1 MCLSGKSN
9 SLTACSLTE
18 FEKITFEKLFGEEST
33 DYDGNPSKGWYG
45 LYPFVISEEP
55 DFDNLVWSLADGDV
69 LALVRIDIGKRQPG
83 VGTGSPFTDAELDRA
98 DRILTWFEKHNREV
112 ILRIAYDTEGKGM
125 EHEPSL
131 IKNVAG
137 HMRQLGP
144 VIAAHADNIIVHQ
157 GIFTGSWGEMHDSK
171 FLSENAVCELY
182 ETLALAC
189 GNKVRIAVRTPMQH
203 RFIMQYLT
211 RYMGTGN
218 MYANTGNTYTDTD
231 NAYMDTDN
239 ADTDTD
245 ILRPALYNDAIL
257 SSEDDMCTYA
267 GGRAAW
273 ADYQDEVCTY
283 AVCGGEA
290 IHDNPL
296 NDYDNAVKELANM
309 HITYLNRQYDMAVLD
324 KWRSNNGYD
333 YIGRHLGYRF
343 VVTDTAVDRDA
354 EEETGSKTQTGVG
367 SIYINVRIAN
377 RGFACVYD
385 RVRLLAEFRGKDGG
399 CISRAEVMSNM
410 SRIKPGDECT
420 AVIRLP
426 QECSYMPEVHER
438 AMHQMDNDS
447 FNSEALATLW
457 LRLERVKDAKVLGFA
472 NEGAGAALLVGAVVR
487 KNENIGG

>member
-1 MCLSGKSN
+1 MCLSGRSN
-9 SLTACSLTE
+9 SL
-18 FEKITFEKLFGEEST
+18 ITFEKLFGKEST

-69 LALVRIDIGKRQPG
+69 IALVRIDIGRRQPG
-83 VGTGSPFTDAELDRA
+83 VGTDSPFTDAELDRA
-98 DRILTWFEKHNREV
+98 DRILTWFEKHSREV
-112 ILRIAYDTEGKGM
+112 ILRITYDTEGKGM
-125 EHEPSL
+125 EHEPSI

-157 GIFTGSWGEMHDSK
+157 GIFVGSWGEMHDSK

-182 ETLALAC
+182 ETLVSAC

-203 RFIMQYLT
+203 RFIMKYLT

-218 MYANTGNTYTDTD
+218 
-231 NAYMDTDN
+231 
-239 ADTDTD
+239 ADTDTG

-267 GGRAAW
+267 GGRTVW

-333 YIGRHLGYRF
+333 YIGTHLGYRF
-343 VVTDTAVDRDA
+343 VVTDTAVGWDA

-399 CISRAEVMSNM
+399 CISRAEVMSDM
-410 SRIKPGDECT
+410 SIKPGDECT

-438 AMHQMDNDS
+438 EMHQMDNDS
-447 FNSEALATLW
+447 FNSEAVATLW

-472 NEGAGAALLVGAVVR
+472 NEGAGAALLVGVVVR

>member
-1 MCLSGKSN
+1 MCLSGRSN
-9 SLTACSLTE
+9 SL
-18 FEKITFEKLFGEEST
+18 ITFEKLFGKEST

-69 LALVRIDIGKRQPG
+69 IALVRIDIGRRQPG

-98 DRILTWFEKHNREV
+98 DRILTWFEKHSREV
-112 ILRIAYDTEGKGM
+112 ILRITYDTEGKGM

-137 HMRQLGP
+137 HMRQLGS

-157 GIFTGSWGEMHDSK
+157 GIFVGSWGEMHDSK

-182 ETLALAC
+182 ETLVSAC

-203 RFIMQYLT
+203 RFIMKYLT

-218 MYANTGNTYTDTD
+218 ADTDTD
-231 NAYMDTDN
+231 NAYM
-239 ADTDTD
+239 DTD

-273 ADYQDEVCTY
+273 ADYQDEVCAY

-333 YIGRHLGYRF
+333 YIGTHLGYRF
-343 VVTDTAVDRDA
+343 VVTDTAVGRDA

-399 CISRAEVMSNM
+399 CISRAEVMSDM

-420 AVIRLP
+420 AVIRLQ

-438 AMHQMDNDS
+438 EMHQMDDDS
-447 FNSEALATLW
+447 FNSEAVATLW
-457 LRLERVKDAKVLGFA
+457 LRLERVKDAKVIRFA
-472 NEGAGAALLVGAVVR
+472 NEGAGTALLVGAVVR

>member
-1 MCLSGKSN
+1 MCLSGRSN
-9 SLTACSLTE
+9 SL
-18 FEKITFEKLFGEEST
+18 ITFEKLFGKEST

-69 LALVRIDIGKRQPG
+69 IALVRIDIGRRQPG
-83 VGTGSPFTDAELDRA
+83 VGTDSPFTDAELDRA
-98 DRILTWFEKHNREV
+98 DRILTWFEKHSREV
-112 ILRIAYDTEGKGM
+112 ILRITYDTEGKGM

-157 GIFTGSWGEMHDSK
+157 GIFVGSWGEMHDSK

-182 ETLALAC
+182 ETLVSAC

-203 RFIMQYLT
+203 RFIMKYLT

-218 MYANTGNTYTDTD
+218 
-231 NAYMDTDN
+231 
-239 ADTDTD
+239 ADTDTG

-267 GGRAAW
+267 GGRTVW

-333 YIGRHLGYRF
+333 YIGTHLGYRF
-343 VVTDTAVDRDA
+343 VVTDTAVGRDA

-399 CISRAEVMSNM
+399 CISRAEVMSDM
-410 SRIKPGDECT
+410 SIKPGDECT

-438 AMHQMDNDS
+438 EMHQMDNDS
-447 FNSEALATLW
+447 FNSEAVATLW

-472 NEGAGAALLVGAVVR
+472 NEGAGAALLVGVVVR

>member
-1 MCLSGKSN
+1 MCLSGRSN
-9 SLTACSLTE
+9 SL
-18 FEKITFEKLFGEEST
+18 ITFEKLFGKEST

-69 LALVRIDIGKRQPG
+69 IALVRIDIGRRQPG
-83 VGTGSPFTDAELDRA
+83 VGTGTPFTDAELDRA
-98 DRILTWFEKHNREV
+98 DRILTWFEKHSREV
-112 ILRIAYDTEGKGM
+112 ILRITYDTEGKGM

-131 IKNVAG
+131 IKNVSG

-157 GIFTGSWGEMHDSK
+157 GIFVGSWGEMHDSK

-182 ETLALAC
+182 ETLVSAC

-203 RFIMQYLT
+203 RFIMKYLT
-211 RYMGTGN
+211 RYMGTG
-218 MYANTGNTYTDTD
+218 
-231 NAYMDTDN
+231 N

-267 GGRAAW
+267 GGRTVW

-333 YIGRHLGYRF
+333 YIGTHLGYRF
-343 VVTDTAVDRDA
+343 VVTDTAVGRDA

-399 CISRAEVMSNM
+399 CISRAEVMSDM

-447 FNSEALATLW
+447 FNSEAVATLW
-457 LRLERVKDAKVLGFA
+457 FRLERVKDAKVLGFA

>member
-1 MCLSGKSN
+1 MCLSGRSN
-9 SLTACSLTE
+9 SL
-18 FEKITFEKLFGEEST
+18 ITFEKLFGKEST

-55 DFDNLVWSLADGDV
+55 DFDNLVWSLVDGDV
-69 LALVRIDIGKRQPG
+69 ISLVRIDIGRRQPG
-83 VGTGSPFTDAELDRA
+83 VGTGSPFTAEELDRA
-98 DRILTWFEKHNREV
+98 DRILTWFEKHSREV
-112 ILRIAYDTEGKGM
+112 ILRITYDTEGKGM

-157 GIFTGSWGEMHDSK
+157 GIFVGSWGEMHDSK

-182 ETLALAC
+182 ETLVSAC

-203 RFIMQYLT
+203 RFIMKYLT

-218 MYANTGNTYTDTD
+218 ADTDTD
-231 NAYMDTDN
+231 NAYM
-239 ADTDTD
+239 DTD

-267 GGRAAW
+267 GGRTVW

-333 YIGRHLGYRF
+333 YIGTHLGYRF
-343 VVTDTAVDRDA
+343 VVTDTAVGWDA
-354 EEETGSKTQTGVG
+354 EEETGGKTQAGGG

-399 CISRAEVMSNM
+399 CISRAEVMSDM

-438 AMHQMDNDS
+438 EMHQMDNDS
-447 FNSEALATLW
+447 FNSEAVATLW

>member
-1 MCLSGKSN
+1 MCLSGRSN
-9 SLTACSLTE
+9 SL
-18 FEKITFEKLFGEEST
+18 ITFEKLFGKEST

-69 LALVRIDIGKRQPG
+69 IALVRIDIGRRQPG
-83 VGTGSPFTDAELDRA
+83 VGTDSPFTDAELDRA
-98 DRILTWFEKHNREV
+98 DRILTWFEKHSREV
-112 ILRIAYDTEGKGM
+112 ILRITYDTEGKGM
-125 EHEPSL
+125 EHEPSI

-157 GIFTGSWGEMHDSK
+157 GIFVGSWGEMHDSK

-182 ETLALAC
+182 ETLVSAC

-203 RFIMQYLT
+203 RFIMKYLT

-218 MYANTGNTYTDTD
+218 
-231 NAYMDTDN
+231 
-239 ADTDTD
+239 ADTDTG

-267 GGRAAW
+267 GGRTVW

-309 HITYLNRQYDMAVLD
+309 HITYLNRQYDTAVLD

-333 YIGRHLGYRF
+333 YIGTHLGYRF
-343 VVTDTAVDRDA
+343 VVTDTAVGRDA

-399 CISRAEVMSNM
+399 CISRAEVMSDM
-410 SRIKPGDECT
+410 SIKPGDECT

-438 AMHQMDNDS
+438 EMHQMDNDS
-447 FNSEALATLW
+447 FNSEAVATLW

-472 NEGAGAALLVGAVVR
+472 NEGAGAALLVGVVVR

>member
-1 MCLSGKSN
+1 MCLSGRSN
-9 SLTACSLTE
+9 SL
-18 FEKITFEKLFGEEST
+18 ITFEKLFGKEST

-69 LALVRIDIGKRQPG
+69 IALVRIDIGRRQPG

-98 DRILTWFEKHNREV
+98 DRILTWFEKHSREV
-112 ILRIAYDTEGKGM
+112 ILRITYDTEGKGM

-157 GIFTGSWGEMHDSK
+157 GIFVGSWGEMHDSK

-182 ETLALAC
+182 ETLVSAC

-203 RFIMQYLT
+203 RFIMKYLT

-218 MYANTGNTYTDTD
+218 
-231 NAYMDTDN
+231 
-239 ADTDTD
+239 ADTDTG

-267 GGRAAW
+267 GGRTVW

-333 YIGRHLGYRF
+333 YIGTHLGYRF
-343 VVTDTAVDRDA
+343 VVTDTAVGRDA

-385 RVRLLAEFRGKDGG
+385 MVRLLAEFRGKDGG
-399 CISRAEVMSNM
+399 CISRAEVMSDM

-420 AVIRLP
+420 AAIRLP

-438 AMHQMDNDS
+438 EMHQMDNDS

>member
-1 MCLSGKSN
+1 MCLSGRSN
-9 SLTACSLTE
+9 SL
-18 FEKITFEKLFGEEST
+18 ITFEKLFGKEST

-69 LALVRIDIGKRQPG
+69 IALVRIDIGRRQPG
-83 VGTGSPFTDAELDRA
+83 VGTGSPFTTEELDRA
-98 DRILTWFEKHNREV
+98 DRILTWFEKHSREV
-112 ILRIAYDTEGKGM
+112 ILRITYDTEGKGM

-157 GIFTGSWGEMHDSK
+157 GIFVGSWGEMHDSK

-182 ETLALAC
+182 ETLVSAC

-203 RFIMQYLT
+203 RFIMKYLT

-218 MYANTGNTYTDTD
+218 ADTDTD
-231 NAYMDTDN
+231 NAYM
-239 ADTDTD
+239 DTD

-273 ADYQDEVCTY
+273 ADYQDEVCAY

-309 HITYLNRQYDMAVLD
+309 HVTYLNRQYDMAVLD

-333 YIGRHLGYRF
+333 YIGTHLGYRF
-343 VVTDTAVDRDA
+343 VVTDTAAGRDA
-354 EEETGSKTQTGVG
+354 EEETGSKTQTGGG

-399 CISRAEVMSNM
+399 CISRAEVMSEM

-438 AMHQMDNDS
+438 EMHQMDNDS
-447 FNSEALATLW
+447 FNSEAVATLW
-457 LRLERVKDAKVLGFA
+457 LRLERVKDAKVIRFA
-472 NEGAGAALLVGAVVR
+472 NEGAGTALLVGAVVR

>member
-1 MCLSGKSN
+1 MCLSGRSN
-9 SLTACSLTE
+9 SL
-18 FEKITFEKLFGEEST
+18 ITFEKLFGKEST

-69 LALVRIDIGKRQPG
+69 IALVRIDIGRRQPG
-83 VGTGSPFTDAELDRA
+83 VGTGTPFTDAELDRA
-98 DRILTWFEKHNREV
+98 DRILTWFEKHSREV
-112 ILRIAYDTEGKGM
+112 ILRITYDTEGKGM

-131 IKNVAG
+131 IKNVSG

-157 GIFTGSWGEMHDSK
+157 GIFVGSWGEMHDSK

-182 ETLALAC
+182 ETLVSAC

-203 RFIMQYLT
+203 RFIMKYLT
-211 RYMGTGN
+211 RYMGTG
-218 MYANTGNTYTDTD
+218 
-231 NAYMDTDN
+231 N

-267 GGRAAW
+267 GGRTVW

-333 YIGRHLGYRF
+333 YIGTHLGYRF
-343 VVTDTAVDRDA
+343 VVTDTAVGRDA

-399 CISRAEVMSNM
+399 CISRAEVMSDM

-447 FNSEALATLW
+447 FNSEAVATLW

-472 NEGAGAALLVGAVVR
+472 NEGADAALLVGVVVR

>member
-1 MCLSGKSN
+1 MCLSGRSN
-9 SLTACSLTE
+9 SL
-18 FEKITFEKLFGEEST
+18 ITFEKLFGKEST

-69 LALVRIDIGKRQPG
+69 IALVRIDIGRRQPG
-83 VGTGSPFTDAELDRA
+83 VGTDSPFTDAELDRA
-98 DRILTWFEKHNREV
+98 DRILTWFEKHSREV
-112 ILRIAYDTEGKGM
+112 ILRITYDTEGKGM
-125 EHEPSL
+125 EHEPSI

-157 GIFTGSWGEMHDSK
+157 GIFVGSWGEMHDSK

-182 ETLALAC
+182 ETLVSAC

-203 RFIMQYLT
+203 RFIMKYLT

-218 MYANTGNTYTDTD
+218 
-231 NAYMDTDN
+231 
-239 ADTDTD
+239 ADTDTG

-267 GGRAAW
+267 GGRTVW

-333 YIGRHLGYRF
+333 YIGTHLGYRF
-343 VVTDTAVDRDA
+343 VVTDTAVGRDA

-399 CISRAEVMSNM
+399 CISRAEVMSDI

-438 AMHQMDNDS
+438 EMLQMDNDS
-447 FNSEALATLW
+447 FNSEAVATLW

>member
-1 MCLSGKSN
+1 MCLSGRSN
-9 SLTACSLTE
+9 SL
-18 FEKITFEKLFGEEST
+18 ITFEKLFGKEST

-69 LALVRIDIGKRQPG
+69 IALVRIDIGRRQPG

-98 DRILTWFEKHNREV
+98 DRILTWFEKHSREV
-112 ILRIAYDTEGKGM
+112 ILRITYDTEGKGM

-182 ETLALAC
+182 ETLVSAC

-203 RFIMQYLT
+203 RFIMKYLT

-218 MYANTGNTYTDTD
+218 ADTDTD
-231 NAYMDTDN
+231 NVYM
-239 ADTDTD
+239 DTD

-267 GGRAAW
+267 GGRTVW

-333 YIGRHLGYRF
+333 YIGTHLGYRF
-343 VVTDTAVDRDA
+343 VVTDTAVSPDTED
-354 EEETGSKTQTGVG
+354 TGGKTQAGGG

-399 CISRAEVMSNM
+399 CISRAEVMSDM
-410 SRIKPGDECT
+410 SQIKPGDECT
-420 AVIRLP
+420 AAIRLP
-426 QECSYMPEVHER
+426 QECSYMPELQER
-438 AMHQMDNDS
+438 ERHQMDNES
-447 FNSEALATLW
+447 FNSEAVATLW
-457 LRLERVKDAKVLGFA
+457 LRLERVKDEKVLRFA

>member
-1 MCLSGKSN
+1 MCLSGRSN
-9 SLTACSLTE
+9 SL
-18 FEKITFEKLFGEEST
+18 ITFEKLFGKEST

-69 LALVRIDIGKRQPG
+69 IALVRIDIGRRQPG
-83 VGTGSPFTDAELDRA
+83 VGTGTPFTDAELDRA
-98 DRILTWFEKHNREV
+98 DRILTWFEKHSREV
-112 ILRIAYDTEGKGM
+112 ILRITYDTEGKGM

-157 GIFTGSWGEMHDSK
+157 GIFVGSWGEMHDSK

-182 ETLALAC
+182 ETLVSAC

-203 RFIMQYLT
+203 RFIMKYLT
-211 RYMGTGN
+211 RYMGTG
-218 MYANTGNTYTDTD
+218 
-231 NAYMDTDN
+231 N

-267 GGRAAW
+267 GGRTVW
-273 ADYQDEVCTY
+273 ADYQDEVCAY
-283 AVCGGEA
+283 AVCGGEV

-333 YIGRHLGYRF
+333 YIGTHLGYRF
-343 VVTDTAVDRDA
+343 VVTDTAVGRDA
-354 EEETGSKTQTGVG
+354 EEETGSKTQTGIG

-385 RVRLLAEFRGKDGG
+385 RVRLLAEFRGKDGD
-399 CISRAEVMSNM
+399 CISRAEVMSDM
-410 SRIKPGDECT
+410 SRIKPGYECT

-426 QECSYMPEVHER
+426 QECSYMPEVQER
-438 AMHQMDNDS
+438 EMHQMDNDS
-447 FNSEALATLW
+447 FNSEAVATLW

>member
-1 MCLSGKSN
+1 MCLSGRSN
-9 SLTACSLTE
+9 SL
-18 FEKITFEKLFGEEST
+18 ITFEKLFGKEST

-69 LALVRIDIGKRQPG
+69 IALVRIDIGRRQPG

-98 DRILTWFEKHNREV
+98 DRILTWFEKHSREV
-112 ILRIAYDTEGKGM
+112 ILRITYDTEGKGM

-131 IKNVAG
+131 IKNVAV

-157 GIFTGSWGEMHDSK
+157 GIFVGSWGEMHDSK

-182 ETLALAC
+182 ETLVSAC

-203 RFIMQYLT
+203 RFIMKYLT
-211 RYMGTGN
+211 RYMGTG
-218 MYANTGNTYTDTD
+218 
-231 NAYMDTDN
+231 N

-267 GGRAAW
+267 GGRTVW

-333 YIGRHLGYRF
+333 YIGTHLGYRF
-343 VVTDTAVDRDA
+343 VVTGTAVGRDA

-399 CISRAEVMSNM
+399 CISRAEVMSDM

-438 AMHQMDNDS
+438 EMHQMDNDS

>member
-1 MCLSGKSN
+1 MCLSGRSN
-9 SLTACSLTE
+9 SL
-18 FEKITFEKLFGEEST
+18 ITFEKLFGKEST

-69 LALVRIDIGKRQPG
+69 IALVRIDIGRRQPG
-83 VGTGSPFTDAELDRA
+83 VGTDSPFTDAELDRA
-98 DRILTWFEKHNREV
+98 DRILTWFEKHSREV
-112 ILRIAYDTEGKGM
+112 ILRITYDTEGKGM

-157 GIFTGSWGEMHDSK
+157 GIFVGSWGEMHDSK

-182 ETLALAC
+182 ETLVSAC

-203 RFIMQYLT
+203 RFIMKYLT

-218 MYANTGNTYTDTD
+218 ADTDTD
-231 NAYMDTDN
+231 NAYMY
-239 ADTDTD
+239 TD

-267 GGRAAW
+267 GGRAVW

-296 NDYDNAVKELANM
+296 NDYDNAAKELANM
-309 HITYLNRQYDMAVLD
+309 HITYLNRQYDKAVLD

-333 YIGRHLGYRF
+333 YIGTHLGYRF
-343 VVTDTAVDRDA
+343 VVTDTAVGRDA
-354 EEETGSKTQTGVG
+354 EEETGGKTQTGVG

-399 CISRAEVMSNM
+399 CISRAEVMSDM
-410 SRIKPGDECT
+410 SIKPGDECT

-438 AMHQMDNDS
+438 EMHQMDNDS
-447 FNSEALATLW
+447 FNSEAVATLW

-472 NEGAGAALLVGAVVR
+472 NEGAGAALLVGVVVR

>member
-1 MCLSGKSN
+1 MCLSGRSN
-9 SLTACSLTE
+9 SL
-18 FEKITFEKLFGEEST
+18 ITFEKLFGKEST

-69 LALVRIDIGKRQPG
+69 IALVRIDIGRRQPG
-83 VGTGSPFTDAELDRA
+83 VGTGSPFTAEELDRA
-98 DRILTWFEKHNREV
+98 DRILTWFEKHSREV
-112 ILRIAYDTEGKGM
+112 ILRITYDTEGKGM

-157 GIFTGSWGEMHDSK
+157 GIFVGSWGEMHDSK

-182 ETLALAC
+182 ETLVSAC

-203 RFIMQYLT
+203 RFIMKYLT

-218 MYANTGNTYTDTD
+218 ADTDTD
-231 NAYMDTDN
+231 NAYM
-239 ADTDTD
+239 DTD

-267 GGRAAW
+267 GGRTVW

-333 YIGRHLGYRF
+333 YIGTHLGYRF
-343 VVTDTAVDRDA
+343 VVTDTAVGRDA

-399 CISRAEVMSNM
+399 CISRAEVMSEM

-438 AMHQMDNDS
+438 EMYQMDDDS
-447 FNSEALATLW
+447 FNSEAVATLW
-457 LRLERVKDAKVLGFA
+457 LRLERVKDAKVIRFA
-472 NEGAGAALLVGAVVR
+472 NEGAGTALLVGVVVR

>member
-1 MCLSGKSN
+1 MCLSGRSN
-9 SLTACSLTE
+9 SL
-18 FEKITFEKLFGEEST
+18 ITFEKLFGKEST

-69 LALVRIDIGKRQPG
+69 IALVRIDIGRRQPG

-98 DRILTWFEKHNREV
+98 DRILTWFEKHSREV
-112 ILRIAYDTEGKGM
+112 ILRITYDTEGKGM

-137 HMRQLGP
+137 HMRQLGS

-157 GIFTGSWGEMHDSK
+157 GIFVGSWGEMHDSK

-182 ETLALAC
+182 ETLVSAC

-203 RFIMQYLT
+203 RFIMKYLT

-218 MYANTGNTYTDTD
+218 
-231 NAYMDTDN
+231 

-245 ILRPALYNDAIL
+245 ITRPALYNDAIL

-273 ADYQDEVCTY
+273 ADYQDEVCAY

-309 HITYLNRQYDMAVLD
+309 HVTYLNRQYDMAVLD

-333 YIGRHLGYRF
+333 YIGTHLGYRF
-343 VVTDTAVDRDA
+343 VVTDTAAGRDA
-354 EEETGSKTQTGVG
+354 EEETGSKTQTGGG

-399 CISRAEVMSNM
+399 CISRAEVMSDM

-420 AVIRLP
+420 AVIMLP

-438 AMHQMDNDS
+438 EMYQMDDDS
-447 FNSEALATLW
+447 FNSEAVATLW
-457 LRLERVKDAKVLGFA
+457 LRLERVKDAKVIRFA
-472 NEGAGAALLVGAVVR
+472 NEGAGTALLVGAVVR

>member
-1 MCLSGKSN
+1 MCLSGRSN
-9 SLTACSLTE
+9 SL
-18 FEKITFEKLFGEEST
+18 ITFEKLFGKEST
-33 DYDGNPSKGWYG
+33 NYDGNPSKGWYG

-69 LALVRIDIGKRQPG
+69 IALVRIDIGRRQPG

-98 DRILTWFEKHNREV
+98 DRILTWFEKHSREV
-112 ILRIAYDTEGKGM
+112 ILRITYDTEGKGM

-157 GIFTGSWGEMHDSK
+157 GIFVGSWGEMHDSK

-182 ETLALAC
+182 ETLVSAC

-203 RFIMQYLT
+203 RFIMKYLT

-218 MYANTGNTYTDTD
+218 ADTDTD
-231 NAYMDTDN
+231 NAYM
-239 ADTDTD
+239 DTD

-257 SSEDDMCTYA
+257 SSEDDMYTYA
-267 GGRAAW
+267 GGRTVW

-333 YIGRHLGYRF
+333 YIGTHLGYRF
-343 VVTDTAVDRDA
+343 VVTDTAVGRDA

-399 CISRAEVMSNM
+399 CISRAEVMSDM

-438 AMHQMDNDS
+438 EMYQMDDDS
-447 FNSEALATLW
+447 FNSEAVATLW
-457 LRLERVKDAKVLGFA
+457 LRLERVKDAKVIRFA
-472 NEGAGAALLVGAVVR
+472 NESAGTALLVGVVVR

>member
-1 MCLSGKSN
+1 MCLSGRSN
-9 SLTACSLTE
+9 SL
-18 FEKITFEKLFGEEST
+18 ITFEKLFGKEST

-69 LALVRIDIGKRQPG
+69 IALVRIDIGRRQPG
-83 VGTGSPFTDAELDRA
+83 VGTDSPFTDAELDRA
-98 DRILTWFEKHNREV
+98 DRILTWFEKHSREV
-112 ILRIAYDTEGKGM
+112 ILRITYDTEGKGM
-125 EHEPSL
+125 EHEPSI

-157 GIFTGSWGEMHDSK
+157 GIFVGSWGEMHDSK

-182 ETLALAC
+182 ETLVSAC

-203 RFIMQYLT
+203 RFIMKYLT

-218 MYANTGNTYTDTD
+218 
-231 NAYMDTDN
+231 
-239 ADTDTD
+239 ADTDTG

-267 GGRAAW
+267 GGRTVW

-399 CISRAEVMSNM
+399 CISRAEVMSDM

>member
-1 MCLSGKSN
+1 MCLSGRSN
-9 SLTACSLTE
+9 SL
-18 FEKITFEKLFGEEST
+18 ITFEKLFGKEST

-69 LALVRIDIGKRQPG
+69 IALVRIDIGRRQPG
-83 VGTGSPFTDAELDRA
+83 VGTGSPFTAEELDRA
-98 DRILTWFEKHNREV
+98 DRILTWFEKHSREV
-112 ILRIAYDTEGKGM
+112 ILRITYDTEGKGM

-137 HMRQLGP
+137 HMRQLGS

-157 GIFTGSWGEMHDSK
+157 GIFVGSWGEMHDSK

-182 ETLALAC
+182 ETLVSAC

-203 RFIMQYLT
+203 RFIMKYLT

-218 MYANTGNTYTDTD
+218 ADTDTD
-231 NAYMDTDN
+231 NAYM
-239 ADTDTD
+239 DTD

-267 GGRAAW
+267 GGRTVW

-333 YIGRHLGYRF
+333 YIGTHLGYRF
-343 VVTDTAVDRDA
+343 VVTDTAAGRDA

-399 CISRAEVMSNM
+399 CISRAEVMSDM

-438 AMHQMDNDS
+438 EMHQMDNDS
-447 FNSEALATLW
+447 FNSEAVATLW
-457 LRLERVKDAKVLGFA
+457 LRLERVKDAKVIRFA
-472 NEGAGAALLVGAVVR
+472 NEGAGTALLVGAVVR

>member
-1 MCLSGKSN
+1 MCLSGRSN
-9 SLTACSLTE
+9 SL
-18 FEKITFEKLFGEEST
+18 ITFEKLFGKEST

-69 LALVRIDIGKRQPG
+69 IALVRIDIGRRQPG
-83 VGTGSPFTDAELDRA
+83 VGTDSPFTDAELDRA
-98 DRILTWFEKHNREV
+98 DRILTWFEKHSREV
-112 ILRIAYDTEGKGM
+112 ILRITYDTEGKGM

-157 GIFTGSWGEMHDSK
+157 GIFVGSWGEMHDSK

-182 ETLALAC
+182 ETLVSAC

-203 RFIMQYLT
+203 RFIMKYLT
-211 RYMGTGN
+211 RYMGTG
-218 MYANTGNTYTDTD
+218 
-231 NAYMDTDN
+231 N

-267 GGRAAW
+267 GGRTVW

-333 YIGRHLGYRF
+333 YIGTHLGYRF
-343 VVTDTAVDRDA
+343 VVTDTAVGRDA
-354 EEETGSKTQTGVG
+354 EEETGGKTQTGVG

-385 RVRLLAEFRGKDGG
+385 RVRLLAEFRGKDGC
-399 CISRAEVMSNM
+399 CISRAEVMSDM
-410 SRIKPGDECT
+410 SIKPGDECT

-438 AMHQMDNDS
+438 EMHQMDNDS
-447 FNSEALATLW
+447 FNSEAVATLW

-472 NEGAGAALLVGAVVR
+472 NEGAGAALLVGVVVR
-487 KNENIGG
+487 KNENIGGIIK

>member
-1 MCLSGKSN
+1 MCLSGRSN
-9 SLTACSLTE
+9 SL
-18 FEKITFEKLFGEEST
+18 ITFEKLFGKEST

-55 DFDNLVWSLADGDV
+55 DFDNLVWSLVDGDV
-69 LALVRIDIGKRQPG
+69 IALVRIDIGRRQPG
-83 VGTGSPFTDAELDRA
+83 VGTGSPFTAEELDRA
-98 DRILTWFEKHNREV
+98 DRILTWFEKHSREV
-112 ILRIAYDTEGKGM
+112 ILRITYDTEGKGM

-157 GIFTGSWGEMHDSK
+157 GIFVGSWGEMHDSK

-182 ETLALAC
+182 ETLVSAC

-203 RFIMQYLT
+203 RFIMKYLT

-218 MYANTGNTYTDTD
+218 ADTDTD
-231 NAYMDTDN
+231 NAYM
-239 ADTDTD
+239 DTD

-267 GGRAAW
+267 GGRAVW

-309 HITYLNRQYDMAVLD
+309 HITYLNRQYDKAVLD

-333 YIGRHLGYRF
+333 NGYDYGYDYIGTHLGYRF
-343 VVTDTAVDRDA
+343 VVTDTAVSPDTED
-354 EEETGSKTQTGVG
+354 TGGKTQAGGG

-399 CISRAEVMSNM
+399 CISRAEVMSDM

-420 AVIRLP
+420 AAIRLP

-438 AMHQMDNDS
+438 EMYQMDDDS
-447 FNSEALATLW
+447 FNSEAVATLW
-457 LRLERVKDAKVLGFA
+457 LRLERVKDAKVIRFA
-472 NEGAGAALLVGAVVR
+472 NEGAGTALLVGAVVR

>member
-1 MCLSGKSN
+1 MCLSGRSN
-9 SLTACSLTE
+9 SL
-18 FEKITFEKLFGEEST
+18 ITFEKLFGKEST

-69 LALVRIDIGKRQPG
+69 IALVRIDIGRRQPG

-98 DRILTWFEKHNREV
+98 DRILTWFEKHSREV
-112 ILRIAYDTEGKGM
+112 ILRITYDTEGKGM

-131 IKNVAG
+131 IKNVAV

-157 GIFTGSWGEMHDSK
+157 GIFVGSWGEMHDSK

-182 ETLALAC
+182 ETLVSAC

-203 RFIMQYLT
+203 RFIMKYLT

-218 MYANTGNTYTDTD
+218 ADTDTD
-231 NAYMDTDN
+231 NAYM
-239 ADTDTD
+239 DTD

-257 SSEDDMCTYA
+257 SSENDMCTYA
-267 GGRAAW
+267 GGRTVW

-309 HITYLNRQYDMAVLD
+309 HITYLNRQYDTAVLD

-333 YIGRHLGYRF
+333 YIGTHLGYRF
-343 VVTDTAVDRDA
+343 VVTDTAVGRDA

-399 CISRAEVMSNM
+399 CISRAEVMSDM

-420 AVIRLP
+420 AAIRLP
-426 QECSYMPEVHER
+426 QEYSYMPEVHER
-438 AMHQMDNDS
+438 EMHQMDDDS

>member
-1 MCLSGKSN
+1 MCLSGRSN
-9 SLTACSLTE
+9 SL
-18 FEKITFEKLFGEEST
+18 ITFEKLFGKEST

-69 LALVRIDIGKRQPG
+69 IALVRIDIGRRQPG

-98 DRILTWFEKHNREV
+98 DRILTWFEKHSREV
-112 ILRIAYDTEGKGM
+112 ILRITYDTEGKGM

-137 HMRQLGP
+137 HMRQLGS

-157 GIFTGSWGEMHDSK
+157 GIFVGSWGEMHDSK

-182 ETLALAC
+182 ETLVSAC

-203 RFIMQYLT
+203 RFIMKYLT

-218 MYANTGNTYTDTD
+218 
-231 NAYMDTDN
+231 

-245 ILRPALYNDAIL
+245 ITRPALYNDAIL

-273 ADYQDEVCTY
+273 ADYQDEVCAY

-290 IHDNPL
+290 IHENPL

-309 HITYLNRQYDMAVLD
+309 HVTYLNRQYDMAVLD

-333 YIGRHLGYRF
+333 YIGTHLGYRF
-343 VVTDTAVDRDA
+343 VVTDTAAGRDA
-354 EEETGSKTQTGVG
+354 EEETGSKTQTGGG

-399 CISRAEVMSNM
+399 CISRAEVMSDM

-438 AMHQMDNDS
+438 EMYQMDDDS
-447 FNSEALATLW
+447 FNSEAVATLW
-457 LRLERVKDAKVLGFA
+457 LRLERVKDAKVIRFA
-472 NEGAGAALLVGAVVR
+472 NEGAGTALLVGVVVR

>member
-1 MCLSGKSN
+1 MCLSGRSN
-9 SLTACSLTE
+9 SL
-18 FEKITFEKLFGEEST
+18 ITFEKLFGKEST

-69 LALVRIDIGKRQPG
+69 IALVRIDIGRRQPG

-98 DRILTWFEKHNREV
+98 DRILTWFEKHSREV
-112 ILRIAYDTEGKGM
+112 ILRITYDTEGKGM
-125 EHEPSL
+125 EHEPSI

-157 GIFTGSWGEMHDSK
+157 GIFVGSWGEMHDSK

-182 ETLALAC
+182 ETLVSAC

-203 RFIMQYLT
+203 RFIMKYLT

-218 MYANTGNTYTDTD
+218 
-231 NAYMDTDN
+231 
-239 ADTDTD
+239 ADTDTG

-267 GGRAAW
+267 GGRTVW

-333 YIGRHLGYRF
+333 YIGTHLGYRF
-343 VVTDTAVDRDA
+343 VVTDTAVGRDA

-385 RVRLLAEFRGKDGG
+385 RVRLRAEFRGKDGG
-399 CISRAEVMSNM
+399 CISRAEVMSDM
-410 SRIKPGDECT
+410 SIKPGDECT

-438 AMHQMDNDS
+438 EMHQMDNDS
-447 FNSEALATLW
+447 FNSEAVATLW

-472 NEGAGAALLVGAVVR
+472 NEGAGAALLVGVVVR

>member
-1 MCLSGKSN
+1 MCLSGRSN
-9 SLTACSLTE
+9 SLN
-18 FEKITFEKLFGEEST
+18 TFEKLFGKEST

-69 LALVRIDIGKRQPG
+69 IALVRIDIGRRQPG
-83 VGTGSPFTDAELDRA
+83 VGTGSPFTAEELDRA
-98 DRILTWFEKHNREV
+98 DRILTWFEKHSREV
-112 ILRIAYDTEGKGM
+112 ILRITYDTEGKGM

-157 GIFTGSWGEMHDSK
+157 GIFVGSWGEMHDSK

-182 ETLALAC
+182 ETLVSAC

-203 RFIMQYLT
+203 RFIMKYLT

-218 MYANTGNTYTDTD
+218 ADTDTD
-231 NAYMDTDN
+231 NAYM
-239 ADTDTD
+239 DTD

-267 GGRAAW
+267 GGRTVW

-290 IHDNPL
+290 IHDNQL

-333 YIGRHLGYRF
+333 YIGTHLGYRF
-343 VVTDTAVDRDA
+343 VVTDTAAGRDA

-399 CISRAEVMSNM
+399 CISRAEVMSDM

-438 AMHQMDNDS
+438 EMHQMDNDS
-447 FNSEALATLW
+447 FNSEAVATLW
-457 LRLERVKDAKVLGFA
+457 LRLERVKDAKVIRFA
-472 NEGAGAALLVGAVVR
+472 NEGAGTALLVGAVVR

>member
-1 MCLSGKSN
+1 MCLSGRSN
-9 SLTACSLTE
+9 SL
-18 FEKITFEKLFGEEST
+18 ITFEKLFGKEST

-69 LALVRIDIGKRQPG
+69 IALVRIDIGRRQPG
-83 VGTGSPFTDAELDRA
+83 VGTDSPFTDAELDRA
-98 DRILTWFEKHNREV
+98 DRILTWFEKHSREV
-112 ILRIAYDTEGKGM
+112 ILRITYDTEGKGM
-125 EHEPSL
+125 EHEPSI

-157 GIFTGSWGEMHDSK
+157 GIFVGSWGEMHDSK

-182 ETLALAC
+182 ETLVSAC

-203 RFIMQYLT
+203 RFIMKYLT

-218 MYANTGNTYTDTD
+218 
-231 NAYMDTDN
+231 
-239 ADTDTD
+239 ADTDTG

-267 GGRAAW
+267 GGRTVW

-333 YIGRHLGYRF
+333 YIGTHLGYRF
-343 VVTDTAVDRDA
+343 VVTDTAVGRDA
-354 EEETGSKTQTGVG
+354 EEETGSKTPTGVG

-399 CISRAEVMSNM
+399 CISRAEVMSDM
-410 SRIKPGDECT
+410 SIKPGDECT

-438 AMHQMDNDS
+438 EMHQMDNDS
-447 FNSEALATLW
+447 FNSEAVATLW

-472 NEGAGAALLVGAVVR
+472 NEGAGAALLVGVVVR

>member
-1 MCLSGKSN
+1 MCLSGRSN
-9 SLTACSLTE
+9 SL
-18 FEKITFEKLFGEEST
+18 ITFEKLFGKEST

-157 GIFTGSWGEMHDSK
+157 GIFVGSWGEMHDSK

-399 CISRAEVMSNM
+399 CISRAEVMSDM

>member
-1 MCLSGKSN
+1 MCLSGRSN
-9 SLTACSLTE
+9 SL
-18 FEKITFEKLFGEEST
+18 ITFEKLFGKEST

-69 LALVRIDIGKRQPG
+69 IALVRIDIGRRQPG
-83 VGTGSPFTDAELDRA
+83 VGTGSPFTAEELDRA
-98 DRILTWFEKHNREV
+98 DRILTWFEKHSREV
-112 ILRIAYDTEGKGM
+112 ILRITYDTEGKGM

-137 HMRQLGP
+137 HMRQLGS

-157 GIFTGSWGEMHDSK
+157 GIFVGSWGEMHDSK

-182 ETLALAC
+182 ETLVSAC

-203 RFIMQYLT
+203 RFIMKYLT

-218 MYANTGNTYTDTD
+218 
-231 NAYMDTDN
+231 

-245 ILRPALYNDAIL
+245 ITRPALYNDAIL

-273 ADYQDEVCTY
+273 ADYQDEVCAY

-290 IHDNPL
+290 IHENPL

-333 YIGRHLGYRF
+333 YIGTHLGYRF
-343 VVTDTAVDRDA
+343 VVTDTAAGRDA
-354 EEETGSKTQTGVG
+354 EEETGSKTQTGGG

-399 CISRAEVMSNM
+399 CISRAEVMSDM

-420 AVIRLP
+420 AVIMLP

-438 AMHQMDNDS
+438 EMYQMDDDS
-447 FNSEALATLW
+447 FNSEAVATLW
-457 LRLERVKDAKVLGFA
+457 LRLERVKDAKVIRFA
-472 NEGAGAALLVGAVVR
+472 NEGAGTALLVGAVVR
-487 KNENIGG
+487 KNENIGGIIK

>member
-1 MCLSGKSN
+1 MCLSGRSN
-9 SLTACSLTE
+9 SL
-18 FEKITFEKLFGEEST
+18 ITFEKLFGKEST

-69 LALVRIDIGKRQPG
+69 IALVRIDIGRRQPG

-98 DRILTWFEKHNREV
+98 DRILTWFEKHSREV
-112 ILRIAYDTEGKGM
+112 ILRITYDTEGKGM

-131 IKNVAG
+131 IKNVAV

-157 GIFTGSWGEMHDSK
+157 GIFVGSWGEMHDSK

-182 ETLALAC
+182 ETLVSAC

-203 RFIMQYLT
+203 RFIMKYLT
-211 RYMGTGN
+211 RYMGTG
-218 MYANTGNTYTDTD
+218 
-231 NAYMDTDN
+231 N

-267 GGRAAW
+267 GGRTVW

-333 YIGRHLGYRF
+333 YIGTHLGYRF
-343 VVTDTAVDRDA
+343 VVTDTAVGRDA

-399 CISRAEVMSNM
+399 CISRTEVMSDM

-447 FNSEALATLW
+447 FNSEAVATLW

-472 NEGAGAALLVGAVVR
+472 NEGAGAALLVGVVVR

>member
-1 MCLSGKSN
+1 MCLSGRSN
-9 SLTACSLTE
+9 SL
-18 FEKITFEKLFGEEST
+18 ITFEKLFGKEST

-69 LALVRIDIGKRQPG
+69 IALVRIDIGRRQPG

-98 DRILTWFEKHNREV
+98 DRILTWFEKHSREV
-112 ILRIAYDTEGKGM
+112 ILRITYDTEGKGM

-157 GIFTGSWGEMHDSK
+157 GIFVGSWGEMHDSK

-182 ETLALAC
+182 ETLVSAC

-203 RFIMQYLT
+203 RFIMKYLT

-218 MYANTGNTYTDTD
+218 ADTDTN
-231 NAYMDTDN
+231 NAYM
-239 ADTDTD
+239 DTD

-267 GGRAAW
+267 GGRTVW
-273 ADYQDEVCTY
+273 ADYQDDVCTY

-333 YIGRHLGYRF
+333 YIGTHLGYRF
-343 VVTDTAVDRDA
+343 VVTDTAVGRDA
-354 EEETGSKTQTGVG
+354 EEETGGKTQTGVG

-399 CISRAEVMSNM
+399 CISRAEVMSDM

-438 AMHQMDNDS
+438 EMHQMDNDS
-447 FNSEALATLW
+447 FNSEAVATLW

>member
-1 MCLSGKSN
+1 MCLSGRSN
-9 SLTACSLTE
+9 SL
-18 FEKITFEKLFGEEST
+18 ITFEKLFGKEST

-69 LALVRIDIGKRQPG
+69 IALVRIDIGRRQPG
-83 VGTGSPFTDAELDRA
+83 VGTDSPFTDAELDRA
-98 DRILTWFEKHNREV
+98 DRILTWFEKHSREV
-112 ILRIAYDTEGKGM
+112 ILRITYDTEGKGM
-125 EHEPSL
+125 EHEPSI

-157 GIFTGSWGEMHDSK
+157 GIFVGSWGEMHDSK

-182 ETLALAC
+182 ETLVSAC

-203 RFIMQYLT
+203 RFIMKYLT

-218 MYANTGNTYTDTD
+218 
-231 NAYMDTDN
+231 
-239 ADTDTD
+239 ADTDTG

-267 GGRAAW
+267 GGRTVW

-333 YIGRHLGYRF
+333 YIGTHLGYRF
-343 VVTDTAVDRDA
+343 VVTDTAVGRDA

-399 CISRAEVMSNM
+399 CISRAEVMSDM
-410 SRIKPGDECT
+410 SIKPGDECT

-426 QECSYMPEVHER
+426 QECSYMPEVHEWE
-438 AMHQMDNDS
+438 MHQMDNDS
-447 FNSEALATLW
+447 FNSEAVATLW

-472 NEGAGAALLVGAVVR
+472 NEGAGAALLVGVVVR

>member
-1 MCLSGKSN
+1 MCLSGRSN
-9 SLTACSLTE
+9 SL
-18 FEKITFEKLFGEEST
+18 ITFEKLFGKEST

-69 LALVRIDIGKRQPG
+69 IALVRIDIGRRQPG
-83 VGTGSPFTDAELDRA
+83 VGTDSPFTAEELDRA
-98 DRILTWFEKHNREV
+98 DHILTWFEKHSREV
-112 ILRIAYDTEGKGM
+112 ILRITYDTEGKGM

-157 GIFTGSWGEMHDSK
+157 GIFVGSWGEMHDSK

-182 ETLALAC
+182 ETLVSAC

-203 RFIMQYLT
+203 RFIMKYLT
-211 RYMGTGN
+211 RYMGTG
-218 MYANTGNTYTDTD
+218 
-231 NAYMDTDN
+231 N

-267 GGRAAW
+267 GGRTVW

-309 HITYLNRQYDMAVLD
+309 HVTYLNRQYDMAVLD

-333 YIGRHLGYRF
+333 YIGTHLGYRF
-343 VVTDTAVDRDA
+343 VVTDTAAGRDA
-354 EEETGSKTQTGVG
+354 EEETGGKTQAGGG

-399 CISRAEVMSNM
+399 CISRAEVMSDM

-420 AVIRLP
+420 AVIMLP

-438 AMHQMDNDS
+438 EMHQMDDDS
-447 FNSEALATLW
+447 FNSEAVATLW
-457 LRLERVKDAKVLGFA
+457 LRLERVKDAKVIRFA
-472 NEGAGAALLVGAVVR
+472 NEGAGTALLVGVVVR

>member
-1 MCLSGKSN
+1 MCLSGRSN
-9 SLTACSLTE
+9 SL
-18 FEKITFEKLFGEEST
+18 ITFEKLFGKEST

-69 LALVRIDIGKRQPG
+69 IALVRIDIGRRQPG
-83 VGTGSPFTDAELDRA
+83 VGTGSPFTAEELDRA
-98 DRILTWFEKHNREV
+98 DRILTWFEKHSREV
-112 ILRIAYDTEGKGM
+112 ILRITYDTEGKGM

-137 HMRQLGP
+137 HMRQLGS

-157 GIFTGSWGEMHDSK
+157 GIFVGSWGEMHDSK

-182 ETLALAC
+182 ETLVSAC

-203 RFIMQYLT
+203 RFIMKYLT
-211 RYMGTGN
+211 RYMGTG
-218 MYANTGNTYTDTD
+218 
-231 NAYMDTDN
+231 N

-267 GGRAAW
+267 GGRTVW

-290 IHDNPL
+290 IHDNQL

-333 YIGRHLGYRF
+333 YIGTHLGYRF
-343 VVTDTAVDRDA
+343 VVTDTAAGRDA

-399 CISRAEVMSNM
+399 CISRAEVMSDM

-420 AVIRLP
+420 AVIMLP

-438 AMHQMDNDS
+438 EMYQMDDDS
-447 FNSEALATLW
+447 FNSEAVATLW
-457 LRLERVKDAKVLGFA
+457 LRLERVKDAKVIRFA
-472 NEGAGAALLVGAVVR
+472 NEGAGTALLVGAVVR

>member
-1 MCLSGKSN
+1 MCLSGRSN
-9 SLTACSLTE
+9 SL
-18 FEKITFEKLFGEEST
+18 ITFEKLFGKEST

-69 LALVRIDIGKRQPG
+69 IALVRIDIGRRQPG

-98 DRILTWFEKHNREV
+98 DRILTWFEKHSREV
-112 ILRIAYDTEGKGM
+112 ILRITYDTEGKGM

-157 GIFTGSWGEMHDSK
+157 GIFVGSWGEMHDSK

-182 ETLALAC
+182 ETLVSAC

-203 RFIMQYLT
+203 RFIMKYLT

-218 MYANTGNTYTDTD
+218 
-231 NAYMDTDN
+231 
-239 ADTDTD
+239 ADTDTG

-267 GGRAAW
+267 GGRTVW

-333 YIGRHLGYRF
+333 YIGTHLGYRF
-343 VVTDTAVDRDA
+343 VVTDTAVGRDA

-399 CISRAEVMSNM
+399 CISRAEVMSDM
-410 SRIKPGDECT
+410 SIKPGDECT

-438 AMHQMDNDS
+438 EMHQMDNDS

-487 KNENIGG
+487 KNENIGGIIK

>member
-1 MCLSGKSN
+1 MCLSGRSN
-9 SLTACSLTE
+9 SL
-18 FEKITFEKLFGEEST
+18 ITFEKLFGKEST

-69 LALVRIDIGKRQPG
+69 IALVRIDIGRRQPG

-98 DRILTWFEKHNREV
+98 DRILTWFEKHSREV
-112 ILRIAYDTEGKGM
+112 ILRITYDTEGKGM

-157 GIFTGSWGEMHDSK
+157 GIFVGSWGEMHDSK

-182 ETLALAC
+182 ETLVSAC

-203 RFIMQYLT
+203 RFIMKYLT
-211 RYMGTGN
+211 RYMGTG
-218 MYANTGNTYTDTD
+218 
-231 NAYMDTDN
+231 N

-267 GGRAAW
+267 GGRTVW

-309 HITYLNRQYDMAVLD
+309 HITYLNRQYDTAVLD

-333 YIGRHLGYRF
+333 YIGTHLGYRF
-343 VVTDTAVDRDA
+343 VVTDTAVGRDA

-399 CISRAEVMSNM
+399 CISRAEVMSDM

-420 AVIRLP
+420 AAIRLP

-438 AMHQMDNDS
+438 EMHQMDNDS
-447 FNSEALATLW
+447 FNSEAVATLW

-487 KNENIGG
+487 KMRI

>member
-1 MCLSGKSN
+1 MCLSGRSN
-9 SLTACSLTE
+9 SL
-18 FEKITFEKLFGEEST
+18 ITFEKLFGKEST

-55 DFDNLVWSLADGDV
+55 DFDNLVWSLAGGDV
-69 LALVRIDIGKRQPG
+69 IALVRIDIGRRQPG
-83 VGTGSPFTDAELDRA
+83 VGTGSPFTDAELDRT
-98 DRILTWFEKHNREV
+98 DRILTWFEKHSREV
-112 ILRIAYDTEGKGM
+112 ILRITYDTEGKGM

-157 GIFTGSWGEMHDSK
+157 GIFVGSWGEMHDSK

-182 ETLALAC
+182 ETLVSAC

-203 RFIMQYLT
+203 RFIMKYLT
-211 RYMGTGN
+211 RYMGTG
-218 MYANTGNTYTDTD
+218 
-231 NAYMDTDN
+231 N

-267 GGRAAW
+267 GGRTVW

-290 IHDNPL
+290 IHDNQL

-333 YIGRHLGYRF
+333 YIGTHLGYRF
-343 VVTDTAVDRDA
+343 VVTDTAAGRDA

-399 CISRAEVMSNM
+399 CISRAEVMSDM

-438 AMHQMDNDS
+438 EMHQMDNDS
-447 FNSEALATLW
+447 FNSEAVATLW
-457 LRLERVKDAKVLGFA
+457 LRLERVKDAKVIRFA
-472 NEGAGAALLVGAVVR
+472 NEGAGTALLVGAVVR

>member
-1 MCLSGKSN
+1 MCLSGRSN
-9 SLTACSLTE
+9 SL
-18 FEKITFEKLFGEEST
+18 ITFEKLFGKEST

-69 LALVRIDIGKRQPG
+69 IALVRIDIGRRQPG

-98 DRILTWFEKHNREV
+98 DRILTWFEKHSREV
-112 ILRIAYDTEGKGM
+112 ILRITYDTEGKGM

-131 IKNVAG
+131 IKNVAV

-157 GIFTGSWGEMHDSK
+157 GIFVGSWGEMHDSK

-182 ETLALAC
+182 ETLVSAC

-203 RFIMQYLT
+203 IFIMKYLT

-218 MYANTGNTYTDTD
+218 ADTDTD
-231 NAYMDTDN
+231 NAYMDI
-239 ADTDTD
+239 D

-267 GGRAAW
+267 GGRTVW

-333 YIGRHLGYRF
+333 YIGTHLGYRF
-343 VVTDTAVDRDA
+343 VVTDTAVGRDA
-354 EEETGSKTQTGVG
+354 EEETGGKTQAGGG

-399 CISRAEVMSNM
+399 CISRTEVMSDM

-438 AMHQMDNDS
+438 ERHQMDNDS
-447 FNSEALATLW
+447 FNSEAVATLW

-472 NEGAGAALLVGAVVR
+472 NEGAGAALLVGVVVR

>member
-1 MCLSGKSN
+1 MCLSGRSN
-9 SLTACSLTE
+9 SL
-18 FEKITFEKLFGEEST
+18 ITFEKLFGKEST

-399 CISRAEVMSNM
+399 CISRAEVMSDM
-410 SRIKPGDECT
+410 SRIKPRDECT